1 MNLFSVNQ
9 VNQVYVA
16 KNNGFT
22 SGDSSLGTDLGSVYG
37 GITPD
42 AGGKPKSIYFEHVGK
57 GGVTRSD
64 LIDIDKIMYYK
75 ATPASEMRVT
85 LKEAVLRLSADAMD
99 TDNSSYVKAGYDF
112 RLRIKFDHYIGIS
125 PEDAQYWKYGMV
137 HSGPTMSASQF
148 WQAMAKSI
156 LRNMSRE
163 AVKLVKIYAV
173 TGAINTT
180 ATVTSSEITMD
191 SDFGGTY
198 VNGSSGTT
206 WANVT
211 GIAIREVEPDW
222 SLGLKQQKVMNI
234 TVTPLPIEVDGEPV
248 YWALNQSEDTP
259 IKTVDSSVTIVNSKL
274 AADYEY
280 FFHGERGDQYRLVG
294 WPDYI
299 HTDYMVDPTNE
310 YGYDFVQIHYYYVG
324 PNEGSQKSEKDLTFL
339 VPKTGTPT
347 ATTVELGKAAA
358 LIYSFVD
365 NAINA
370 EADARIAGAIAA
382 ADKA

>member
-22 SGDSSLGTDLGSVYG
+22 SGNSSLGTDLGSVYG

-75 ATPASEMRVT
+75 ATPASEMAT
-85 LKEAVLRLSADAMD
+85 ALKEVVLRLSASAMD
-99 TDNSSYVKAGYDF
+99 ADNTSNVKAGYDF
-112 RLRIKFDHYIGIS
+112 MLRIKLDHYVGIS

-137 HSGPTMSASQF
+137 HSGPSMTANDF
-148 WQAMAKSI
+148 WKAMAKSI

-163 AVKLVKIYAV
+163 AVNLVKLYKV

-180 ATVTSSEITMD
+180 ATVTSDEITLQNVD
-191 SDFGGTY
+191 
-198 VNGSSGTT
+198 NLSS
-206 WANVT
+206 AT

-222 SLGLKQQKVMNI
+222 VPGLKQQKVMGL
-234 TVTPLPIEVDGEPV
+234 TVTPIPIEVDGEPV
-248 YWALNQSEDTP
+248 YWALGQSEDTP
-259 IKTVDSSVTIVNSKL
+259 IKSTASSTTIINSKL

-294 WPDYI
+294 WPNYI
-299 HTDYMVDPTNE
+299 PTEYMVDPTNE

-358 LIYSFVD
+358 LIYSFVE

-370 EADARIAGAIAA
+370 DADARIASAIEAA
-382 ADKA
+382 GKA